1 MRDAVKFLIDR
12 MDTNPEEFL
21 QSRVLN
27 EARHDWIPTINDYK
41 KYFSEEEKQLVQ
53 TKLSEINLE
62 HMKKFIAERLL
73 AADQRDIMQE
83 KEELSQASLQ
93 EAINKIQAVRQQ
105 QLLETET
112 TKFHISQ
119 GMYGAMQEYLKER
132 KL

>member
-73 AADQRDIMQE
+73 SEDQRDIMREQ
-83 KEELSQASLQ
+83 EELTQSSLQ
-93 EAINKIQAVRQQ
+93 KAINDIQTIRQQ
-105 QLLETET
+105 QLVETET
-112 TKFHISQ
+112 KKFHISKD
-119 GMYGAMQEYLKER
+119 MYEAMKQYAEEG